1 MWKLKANLFG
11 KMEGHKGNELL
22 KSHSYK
28 VVKMLQNNKHLWCVV
43 VDLGITSDGHPEN
56 QMP

>member
-11 KMEGHKGNELL
+11 KMEGRKGKELL

-28 VVKMLQNNKHLWCVV
+28 VVKILQTISIYGVL
-43 VDLGITSDGHPEN
+43 LLI
-56 QMP
+56 